1 MSYSEFKNKCKKEK
15 TKTYKMKQV
24 SIILALIGF
33 AIVLVGFYIN
43 NSSAQFNI
51 VPYVIGLPLALIGSV
66 LDAVSD
72 NKLKKEYKAFLNNRN
87 VN

>member
-1 MSYSEFKNKCKKEK
+1 MSYIEFKNKCKKEK

-24 SIILALIGF
+24 SIIIALIGF
-33 AIVLVGFYIN
+33 AIVLFGFYIN

-72 NKLKKEYKAFLNNRN
+72 IKLKKEYKAFLNNTN